1 MAPTRR
7 TILVDGCW
15 LWLCLMFF
23 IVLFVYPFY
32 PVASLSSCSFNTEIW
47 VASTCALW
55 PLSQVRCVESMFWRR
70 GSLPDSLDSWKSIIS
85 DIQWSMWSMNS
96 NIFQHH
102 SNTNFWL
109 SSGLLAEGLP
119 GSSVKQQPAPASQ
132 ETVLIV
138 REQTQDQAGMT
149 DVVPWTL

>member
-1 MAPTRR
+1 MT
-7 TILVDGCW
+7 
-15 LWLCLMFF
+15 
-23 IVLFVYPFY
+23 
-32 PVASLSSCSFNTEIW
+32 PVAGPVCGIYVLAKGVPAWFTGQLE
-47 VASTCALW
+47 
-55 PLSQVRCVESMFWRR
+55 EHH
-70 GSLPDSLDSWKSIIS
+70 
-85 DIQWSMWSMNS
+85 QWYSVINFFSMNS

-138 REQTQDQAGMT
+138 RDQTQDQAGMT

>member
-1 MAPTRR
+1 MT
-7 TILVDGCW
+7 
-15 LWLCLMFF
+15 
-23 IVLFVYPFY
+23 
-32 PVASLSSCSFNTEIW
+32 PVAGPVCGIYVL
-47 VASTCALW
+47 AK
-55 PLSQVRCVESMFWRR
+55 

-102 SNTNFWL
+102 SNNFWL

-119 GSSVKQQPAPASQ
+119 GSSVKQQPAPANQ